1 MRFDEY
7 MADCNRA
14 QVIILGPG
22 RAGKTVLA
30 YSVTKMGKTLAIES
44 EEGLQSARKYID
56 GKNLEIETI
65 AKKVKNPKT
74 GKWESLPFDKQPPI
88 KERLKELVL
97 KAFSGGYQYVI
108 VDSLTDVAGKFEDEY
123 ARQGVPHQ
131 NDWYKITEGV
141 KSFVRDLK
149 NGPFHLIMTC
159 IAGAPK
165 EGSLVEISPALPGQ
179 LRETVAPMFQSIVL
193 LRYDKKDARWR
204 LVVNNPAMGV
214 CDRFHSFGWVK
225 DVDITD
231 RPQWAIQT
239 LMNGPKNMQE
249 EGGFAAESEENLEE
263 EGEVEVPATPVAKP
277 VVRMVSK
284 RPVVGRQIVKR

>member
-7 MADCNRA
+7 MADCNRS
-14 QVIILGPG
+14 QVIVLGPG
-22 RAGKTVLA
+22 RAGKTTLA
-30 YSVTKMGKTLAIES
+30 YSVTQMGKTLAIES
-44 EEGLQSARKYID
+44 EEGLQSARNYIK
-56 GKNLEIETI
+56 GANLEIETI

-74 GKWESLPFDKQPPI
+74 GRWESLPFDKQPPI

-97 KAFSGGYQYVI
+97 KAFSGGYQFVI

-149 NGPFHLIMTC
+149 NGPFHLIVTC

-165 EGSLVEISPALPGQ
+165 EGALIEISPALPGQ
-179 LRETVAPMFQSIVL
+179 LRETIAPMFQSIVL
-193 LRYDKKDARWR
+193 LRYDKKEARWK
-204 LVVNNPAMGV
+204 LVVNSPSQGV
-214 CDRFHSFGWVK
+214 CDRFHSFGHVK

-231 RPQWAIQT
+231 RPAWAIAT
-239 LMNGPKNMQE
+239 LMNGPKKMQE
-249 EGGFAAESEENLEE
+249 EGGQSDEVGEENLG
-263 EGEVEVPATPVAKP
+263 EGEVEVPARPVAKP

-284 RPVVGRQIVKR
+284 RPVVGRR

>member
-1 MRFDEY
+1 MIDVRFDEY
-7 MADCNRA
+7 MADCNRS

-22 RAGKTVLA
+22 RAGKTTLA
-30 YSVTKMGKTLAIES
+30 YSVTQMGKTLAIES
-44 EEGLQSARKYID
+44 EEGLQSARNYIE

-65 AKKVKNPKT
+65 AKKVKNSR
-74 GKWESLPFDKQPPI
+74 GRWESLPFDKQPPI

-149 NGPFHLIMTC
+149 NGPFNLIMTC

-165 EGSLVEISPALPGQ
+165 EGSLIEISPALPGQ
-179 LRETVAPMFQSIVL
+179 LRETIAPMFQSIVL
-193 LRYDKKDARWR
+193 LKYDKKDAKWK
-204 LVVNNPAMGV
+204 LVVNNPALGV
-214 CDRFHSFGWVK
+214 CDRFHSFGNVK
-225 DVDITD
+225 EVDITGK
-231 RPQWAIQT
+231 PQWAIQT
-239 LMNGPKNMQE
+239 LMNGPQNMQKEGGQVQEQSEE
-249 EGGFAAESEENLEE
+249 EGGD
-263 EGEVEVPATPVAKP
+263 EVPSEP
-277 VVRMVSK
+277 VVRTVSRPMVK
-284 RPVVGRQIVKR
+284 RPMVGRPVIKR